1 MPSVAEPPAVP
12 QPARGL
18 WWRRV
23 GVAVAVVVV
32 VGLALWPLL
41 SPGEDVPGASE
52 LATHLPSPASV
63 AQPSDAGRDTLAVAQ
78 PAPSPTAPEGSHRPL
93 LALAGG
99 EGSPRAHAASDAER
113 LATQVSTSAPSRPEG
128 TASVADAHPP
138 SGQEGTSL
146 ERLRTEPISTPAP
159 EEEHVVLV
167 PRHQPAQADLLDIEV
182 PNYPE
187 PTPSEPSSAWSTS
200 MYTRGQLP
208 TGQSRTST
216 GGMPMLSKLSSMDG
230 GLRLFAS
237 RDASSEPTRVLGFT
251 DDPQFSFRHRAPLR
265 MGLSLAYALSER
277 LSLQTGVVYSLLRSD
292 YSVSHSHLSVSGQ
305 QELHYLG
312 VPLGVSYRLISLG
325 RLGLYSSVGTM
336 VEKCLYGYMR
346 SRSQAH
352 SDVRRPDYTPEER
365 NFQWSVRASLGL
377 EYRLSG
383 GLHLFV
389 EPQVSYYLD
398 NGSLIKS
405 YYKEHPLSFDFQLG
419 FRWTLPGGSR

>member
-23 GVAVAVVVV
+23 GVAAAVVVV

-41 SPGEDVPGASE
+41 TPREDVPGASE
-52 LATHLPSPASV
+52 LATHLPPPPSV
-63 AQPSDAGRDTLAVAQ
+63 ASPSDAGEDAPPVAL
-78 PAPSPTAPEGSHRPL
+78 PASPLTAPESSRRPL

-99 EGSPRAHAASDAER
+99 EDSPRARTASDAEGIG
-113 LATQVSTSAPSRPEG
+113 SSSAVG
-128 TASVADAHPP
+128 TPADAEGAVPVVGVHPP
-138 SGQEGTSL
+138 RGQEGVPL
-146 ERLRTEPISTPAP
+146 ERLRTEPVSTPAP

-167 PRHQPAQADLLDIEV
+167 PRHQPAPADPLDIKV
-182 PNYPE
+182 PDYPE

-216 GGMPMLSKLSSMDG
+216 GGMPMLSKLSAMDG

-237 RDASSEPTRVLGFT
+237 RDASSEPTRILGFT

-292 YSVSHSHLSVSGQ
+292 YSVSHSYLSVSGQ

-389 EPQVSYYLD
+389 EPQVSYYID
-398 NGSLIKS
+398 NGSLVKS
-405 YYKEHPLSFDFQLG
+405 YYKDHPLSFDFQLG
-419 FRWTLPGGSR
+419 FRWTLPGGAH